1 MGVSHP
7 MRTVRLTGSYVTAC
21 LSMLGAGTVYMFS
34 LYGPAFKS
42 ELHFTAFETSIV
54 ASAGDY
60 GLYISGPLWGFWV
73 DRYGPRWLS
82 FAAGWLLLAGYA
94 LLSLLFHQ
102 GLLATSTRAVVVLA
116 AGAFTLV
123 GLGSQSAYM
132 AAVATTAQNF
142 SSKHRGLALGLPIGL
157 FGLSAFF
164 FSQVNQRYF
173 ATQVVPP
180 TESDGEKSHFRPAAF
195 LLVVGLT
202 TSLAQFLASMVMRV
216 VPALFNNS
224 GKSGPEETSPLLS
237 SRSQSGSPESSSQ
250 STDTAVVPVSPET
263 SRLTRSGEVVRMA
276 SLEARMTGEPIV
288 TELNPPSD
296 KSFFHDPQAL
306 CLFLGM
312 FGIAGAGLMY
322 INQGGTVVDALLPMD
337 SGRAVQLRT
346 HMVSVFSLASFTS
359 RIFSGHLSDALL
371 RSYRVP
377 RITLLIGAAVVM
389 AVAQLEMA
397 YKSTAEGLDPL
408 TIMMGVAYG
417 AIFAL
422 CPTVTSEYWGT
433 RHLGY
438 YWGWMTLGPA
448 IGGHLCNSVLGLV
461 YDAHVIHTA
470 PECESGTCQDELP
483 SLVNMGVV
491 TPVKCVGNQCFQ
503 SAFLTT
509 ATICILSGIA
519 FGLLLVFRLRQLGRY

>member
-1 MGVSHP
+1 MGVAHSW
-7 MRTVRLTGSYVTAC
+7 RTVRLTGSYVTAC

-60 GLYISGPLWGFWV
+60 GLYISGPLWGYWV

-82 FAAGWLLLAGYA
+82 FAAGWLLLSGYA
-94 LLSLLFHQ
+94 VLSFLFHQ

-164 FSQVNQRYF
+164 FSQVNQKYF
-173 ATQVVPP
+173 ATQASPP
-180 TESDGEKSHFRPAAF
+180 TETGEEEMHFQPAAF

-202 TSLAQFLASMVMRV
+202 TSLAQFVASVAMRV
-216 VPALFNNS
+216 VPALFVKS
-224 GKSGPEETSPLLS
+224 GKSGPEETSPLVS
-237 SRSQSGSPESSSQ
+237 SRSQSELSGPSSQ
-250 STDTAVVPVSPET
+250 STDTVMALANSET
-263 SRLTRSGEVVRMA
+263 PRSTESGEVGRTA
-276 SLEARMTGEPIV
+276 SLDARMTGEPIV

-296 KSFFHDPQAL
+296 QTFFRDPQTL

-312 FGIAGAGLMY
+312 FGIAGTGLMY

-337 SGRAVQLRT
+337 PGRAMQLRI
-346 HMVSVFSLASFTS
+346 HMVSVFSLASFAS

-377 RITLLIGAAVVM
+377 RITLLIGAAVIM
-389 AVAQLEMA
+389 TVAQLEMA
-397 YKSTAEGLDPL
+397 YKSTVEGLDPL
-408 TIMMGVAYG
+408 TIMMGIAYG

-422 CPTVTSEYWGT
+422 CPTVTSEFWGT

-438 YWGWMTLGPA
+438 HWGWMTLGPA
-448 IGGHLCNSVLGLV
+448 IGGHLCNSVFGLV
-461 YDAHVIHTA
+461 YDAHVIHTTL
-470 PECESGTCQDELP
+470 ECESGTCQDELP
-483 SLVNMGVV
+483 SLLNMGA
-491 TPVKCVGNQCFQ
+491 PSAVKCIGNQCFR

-509 ATICILSGIA
+509 ATICVLSGIA
-519 FGLLLVFRLRQLGRY
+519 FGVLLLFRLRQLGRY

>member
-1 MGVSHP
+1 

-180 TESDGEKSHFRPAAF
+180 TESDGEESHFRPAAF

-237 SRSQSGSPESSSQ
+237 SRTQSGSPESSSQ
-250 STDTAVVPVSPET
+250 STDTAVVPVSPEIPP
-263 SRLTRSGEVVRMA
+263 LTRSEEVVRTA
-276 SLEARMTGEPIV
+276 SLDARMTGEPIV

-296 KSFFHDPQAL
+296 KSFFHDPQGEAL
-306 CLFLGM
+306 
-312 FGIAGAGLMY
+312 
-322 INQGGTVVDALLPMD
+322 
-337 SGRAVQLRT
+337 GRT
-346 HMVSVFSLASFTS
+346 
-359 RIFSGHLSDALL
+359 GK
-371 RSYRVP
+371 
-377 RITLLIGAAVVM
+377 GAA
-389 AVAQLEMA
+389 
-397 YKSTAEGLDPL
+397 S
-408 TIMMGVAYG
+408 
-417 AIFAL
+417 
-422 CPTVTSEYWGT
+422 
-433 RHLGY
+433 
-438 YWGWMTLGPA
+438 
-448 IGGHLCNSVLGLV
+448 
-461 YDAHVIHTA
+461 
-470 PECESGTCQDELP
+470 LP
-483 SLVNMGVV
+483 IIPG
-491 TPVKCVGNQCFQ
+491 
-503 SAFLTT
+503 
-509 ATICILSGIA
+509 
-519 FGLLLVFRLRQLGRY
+519 